1 MKILLRCKEDIEAR
15 GTLKIE
21 NKILNGCTPL
31 WASTSAAHL
40 DVVERLLEQN
50 ADTEALGTLKTK
62 DLLIEGCTRL
72 WIAATEGQL
81 DVVKV

>member
-1 MKILLRCKEDIEAR
+1 MMKFSRVVRRTQRRWTWCCE
-15 GTLKIE
+15 T
-21 NKILNGCTPL
+21 
-31 WASTSAAHL
+31 ASPQLIFAAAHL

>member
-1 MKILLRCKEDIEAR
+1 MSGINLLSSKKTFVR
-15 GTLKIE
+15 L
-21 NKILNGCTPL
+21 L
-31 WASTSAAHL
+31 
-40 DVVERLLEQN
+40 ERLLEQN

-62 DLLIEGCTRL
+62 DLLIEGCSRL